1 MLGNFCVWRGC
12 NQLCLRKD
20 CGMSQGLPLERK
32 LSCSAFC
39 CPCNLMTSSSWLHQ
53 LLRLQPV
60 ISVWEHMSRAVFL
73 GMEEGAV
80 GIEYSWV
87 DCLCLAPLHCWSF
100 CLAISLSRRLVCSDA
115 EVEKGDRRG
124 LHWIWPQN
132 CHCILFQLW
141 LSFFILKADRV
152 YSLDLCEMGAKECW
166 HFFLCACLIHPC
178 P

>member
-1 MLGNFCVWRGC
+1 MLREFLCPKGLQPAVSQEGLWNVSGFTSGEKAELFC
-12 NQLCLRKD
+12 
-20 CGMSQGLPLERK
+20 
-32 LSCSAFC
+32 F
-39 CPCNLMTSSSWLHQ
+39 LMTSSSWLHR

-60 ISVWEHMSRAVFL
+60 ISVWEHLSRTVFL

-87 DCLCLAPLHCWSF
+87 DCLCLAPLHTWSF
-100 CLAISLSRRLVCSDA
+100 CLAISLSRRLVCSDS

-141 LSFFILKADRV
+141 LSFFILKSDRV

-166 HFFLCACLIHPC
+166 HFFFLCACLIHPC